1 MCMRPCAS
9 SEASSTTGHLISLG
23 HDDGSTVCDPQLLRG
38 RVLVEWLAVPDKVH
52 LLLALEPMYPGAL
65 TGHLH
70 DGAHRRLLHHLEFHN
85 IVGLGIL
92 DCHLDKPSL
101 ASIHVPQGLHIW
113 PGCRHRDKPLL
124 SGKDA
129 SEGTLSGPAHS
140 TPVRV

>member
-9 SEASSTTGHLISLG
+9 SEASSNTGHLISLG
-23 HDDGSTVCDPQLLRG
+23 HDDGSTVCDPQLIGG
-38 RVLVEWLAVPDKVH
+38 RVLVEWLPVPDKVH
-52 LLLALEPMYPGAL
+52 ILVALETMYNGAIS
-65 TGHLH
+65 GHVH
-70 DGAHRRLLHHLEFHN
+70 DGEHWRLVHHFEFHN
-85 IVGLGIL
+85 FVGLGIL
-92 DCHLDKPSL
+92 DCHLDKTSL
-101 ASIHVPQGLHIW
+101 ASIHVPQGLHIC